1 MAGTTRRPRTPQPRL
16 RAGRPPSPTVTRLGL
31 SMLGKGPT
39 LLGGGR
45 SRESR
50 HNLRRASGADREAAG
65 QSRPRG
71 PPSSHHRRTR
81 RYDPRRSRSPGT
93 RIPEHG
99 LRTDMNDSLHEP
111 VSHASPARF
120 LPSVGDPVSS
130 FWRRLVRGTRLI
142 RKQPDWE
149 RAAGEGWLERIMTV
163 SATDRLH
170 VK

>member
-1 MAGTTRRPRTPQPRL
+1 
-16 RAGRPPSPTVTRLGL
+16 RPPSLAVPRGRL
-31 SMLGKGPT
+31 SILGKGPA

-50 HNLRRASGADREAAG
+50 HYRQRASGADREPAG
-65 QSRPRG
+65 QSRPRSR
-71 PPSSHHRRTR
+71 PSSHHRRTR

-93 RIPEHG
+93 RIPVHG

-130 FWRRLVRGTRLI
+130 FWRRLVHGTRLI

-149 RAAGEGWLERIMTV
+149 RVAGEGWLEQIMTASV
-163 SATDRLH
+163 TDRLH
-170 VK
+170 VKQGRAIARWTLAKGSERL